1 MTTPRSHAAILK
13 DVKRVNDK
21 IRKATDEL
29 NISLV
34 QRRALYLEARDLAR
48 PDPVSY
54 RALAEA
60 AGTTEGA
67 VMHVVRKG
75 LNDASG

>member
-1 MTTPRSHAAILK
+1 MMGRPHTAILR
-13 DVKRVNDK
+13 DVERVNAK

-29 NISLV
+29 NESLV
-34 QRRALYLEARDLAR
+34 KRRALYLEARDPNR
-48 PDPVSY
+48 DDPVSY

-75 LNDASG
+75 LNDAPA